1 MANIQIRTTTD
12 NRIMYT
18 ARIRIKGYPHQT
30 ATFSRI
36 TVAKQ
41 WAQR

>member
-18 ARIRIKGYPHQT
+18 ARIRINGFPHQT

-36 TVAKQ
+36 TDAKQ

>member
-1 MANIQIRTTTD
+1 MANIQTRTTTD
-12 NRIMYT
+12 NRIMYAT
-18 ARIRIKGYPHQT
+18 RIRIKVFPHQT